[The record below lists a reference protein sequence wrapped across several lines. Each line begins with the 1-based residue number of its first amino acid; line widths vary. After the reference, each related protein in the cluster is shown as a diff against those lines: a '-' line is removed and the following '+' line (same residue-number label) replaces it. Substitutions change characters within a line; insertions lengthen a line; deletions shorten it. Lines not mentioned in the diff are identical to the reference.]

1 MFEPTQF
8 GNKKALFLKDVPNN
22 KKRQNVLNELRK
34 LDCISKWES
43 AHNRLTF
50 NTIEHFKSNPYL
62 IRYIP
67 EYTDKYGKTNICQE
81 YFFFLTKIENIKLC
95 FLVEKK
101 KPLDKAKIYQMRFR
115 FTEELFDN
123 TLMTGYFILTENK
136 KPEERVEISSYFCS
150 IFPDMGREISSIKK
164 EPKQQYIFLLNDM
177 WYNMN
182 KETSLILSQ
191 RLVRIQEIIARK
203 WYPDIKTDNFKFKVQ
218 NYFNY
223 QNIYNFLKNERKY
236 FYYKINDSQVTFM
249 LSKSHPYENNYRIHF
264 KRKLPKKKDDD
275 VSFKNGEWVINNS
288 NYNLK
293 KKKKDNF
300 IVKKSQYPDVYWLF
314 KNNKKIDKPA
324 LIQTEEDSKKLREL
338 FKSNKSHRIKCVW
351 NNDFQKWKPIL

>member
-1 MFEPTQF
+1 MFEPVQF
-8 GNKKALFLKDVPNN
+8 GNKKALFLKDVSNN
-22 KKRQNVLNELRK
+22 IKRLNVLSELRK
-34 LDCISKWES
+34 LDCVNKWE
-43 AHNRLTF
+43 AINNKLTF
-50 NTIEHFKSNPYL
+50 DTINHFKSNPYL

-67 EYTDKYGKTNICQE
+67 QYTDKVGKTNKCQE

-101 KPLDKAKIYQMRFR
+101 KPLDNAKIYQVRFR
-115 FTEELFDN
+115 FQEELFEN

-164 EPKQQYIFLLNDM
+164 EPAQQYIFLLNDL

-191 RLVRIQEIIARK
+191 RIVRLQEIVSRK
-203 WYPDIKTDNFKFKVQ
+203 WYPDIKTDNFILEIQ
-218 NYFNY
+218 NYYNY
-223 QNIYNFLKNERKY
+223 KDIHNFLKTERKY
-236 FYYKINDSQVTFM
+236 FYYDINDTQVYFV
-249 LSKSHPYENNYRIHF
+249 LSKSYPHENNYKIDF
-264 KRKLPKKKDDD
+264 KRRPPKNKEED

-288 NYNLK
+288 DYNVN
-293 KKKKDNF
+293 KKKKDIF
-300 IVKKSQYPDVYWLF
+300 VIKKSQYPDVYWLF
-314 KNNKKIDKPA
+314 KNDKKIDKPA
-324 LIQTEEDSKKLREL
+324 LIQTEEESKKLREL
-338 FKSNKSHRIKCVW
+338 FIKNNSHRIKCVW